1 VLAKGVVSVTQ
12 QLMSTVVV
20 FLVVVVRGGG
30 GVGSVVSLTL
40 AAVFVG
46 CLVHSAVA
54 VVCDC
59 RSAVCYCYL
68 PQCRYTP

>member
-1 VLAKGVVSVTQ
+1 MLAKGVVSVTQ

-20 FLVVVVRGGG
+20 FLVVVVVVVVVRGGG

-46 CLVHSAVA
+46 CVVHSAVA

-59 RSAVCYCYL
+59 RSAVC
-68 PQCRYTP
+68 